1 MTTSFLRR
9 LFRFSV
15 TVACLS
21 ALNVV
26 SSRAADVSDWSQS
39 QHSAVRL
46 IAGASPAGSAD
57 VLRAG
62 VEVKLAPGWK
72 TYWRYP
78 GDSGVPPHFDFTRS
92 RNVASIEVAWPAPHR
107 FTEAGGEV
115 IGYKDGLILPLRVK
129 PANATEPVVLDLKL
143 DYAICEKLCVPVEA
157 TARLA
162 LHGGAGDQDEALAAA
177 EQRVPR
183 PVALGEG
190 SPAIIA
196 VRREGERVV
205 VDVAAPADMTVDLF
219 AEGPTPDWALPLPQP
234 VPGPD
239 DGIRRFAFAL
249 DGLPSGAIADGAA
262 LRLTLVSPKKAL
274 EVTYALP

>member
-21 ALNVV
+21 SLNVV
-26 SSRAADVSDWSQS
+26 AAMAADASDWSQS

-46 IAGASPAGSAD
+46 IAGTSPTGRAD

-92 RNVASIEVAWPAPHR
+92 RNVAAIEVAWPAPHR

-129 PANATEPVVLDLKL
+129 PANAAEPVELDLKL

-162 LHGGAGDQDEALAAA
+162 LQGGASDQDEALAAA

-205 VDVAAPADMTVDLF
+205 VDVAAPADMTIDLF

-249 DGLPSGAIADGAA
+249 DGLPPGAIADGAA
-262 LRLTLVSPKKAL
+262 LRLTLVSPKKAI
-274 EVTYALP
+274 EVTYELP